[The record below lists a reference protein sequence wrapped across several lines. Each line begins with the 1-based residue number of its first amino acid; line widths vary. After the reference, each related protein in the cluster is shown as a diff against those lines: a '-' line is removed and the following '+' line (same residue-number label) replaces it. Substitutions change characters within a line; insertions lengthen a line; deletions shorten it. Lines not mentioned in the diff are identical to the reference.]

1 MSVLGKQGGRLAGQ
15 LLGEFLSAAGAKAGE
30 AAFNYLTK
38 PKESTPVAGG
48 TMSQDQVDRIFG
60 GDKKG
65 SERVPKFTDENANPV
80 TKFITEDPERT
91 AKYVKKFT
99 PGVAMTAGAALVAG
113 GTALVQGLTQGEKPR
128 SDYALPI
135 GGPMDQ
141 LYMRQEGTAA
151 SIDQKLAAD
160 LMRTEAHAQ
169 LADRKFRHQMALQQ
183 HRQDAMVPRNQPME
197 GGVDVSRMLNGYAS
211 SLFGSTPRY

>member
-1 MSVLGKQGGRLAGQ
+1 MNKTTGKFAGQ
-15 LLGEFLSAAGAKAGE
+15 ALSAFMSALGDAAASKAVE
-30 AAFNYLTK
+30 
-38 PKESTPVAGG
+38 
-48 TMSQDQVDRIFG
+48 
-60 GDKKG
+60 
-65 SERVPKFTDENANPV
+65 KFTDF
-80 TKFITEDPERT
+80 TKGGDYADAPGMRGVVAGMKPEMVGSV
-91 AKYVKKFT
+91 AKYGA
-99 PGVAMTAGAALVAG
+99 PVAAAAAGAALLAG
-113 GTALVQGLTQGEKPR
+113 GSALVNGVEQGEKPR

-183 HRQDAMVPRNQPME
+183 HRQDAMIPRNQPME

-211 SLFGSTPRY
+211 SVFGSTPRY

>member
-1 MSVLGKQGGRLAGQ
+1 
-15 LLGEFLSAAGAKAGE
+15 
-30 AAFNYLTK
+30 
-38 PKESTPVAGG
+38 
-48 TMSQDQVDRIFG
+48 
-60 GDKKG
+60 
-65 SERVPKFTDENANPV
+65 
-80 TKFITEDPERT
+80 
-91 AKYVKKFT
+91 
-99 PGVAMTAGAALVAG
+99 
-113 GTALVQGLTQGEKPR
+113 
-128 SDYALPI
+128 
-135 GGPMDQ
+135 MDQ

-211 SLFGSTPRY
+211 SLFGPTPRY

>member
-1 MSVLGKQGGRLAGQ
+1 MNKASSRMAGKALNAFLDALGGAAATKATDFVASKIFDSEKLSDMATEDNLRGTVLRNAPG
-15 LLGEFLSAAGAKAGE
+15 FAGE
-30 AAFNYLTK
+30 AAKYGAPIATAA
-38 PKESTPVAGG
+38 VGG
-48 TMSQDQVDRIFG
+48 
-60 GDKKG
+60 
-65 SERVPKFTDENANPV
+65 
-80 TKFITEDPERT
+80 
-91 AKYVKKFT
+91 
-99 PGVAMTAGAALVAG
+99 ALLAG

-141 LYMRQEGTAA
+141 LYLRQEGTAA

-169 LADRKFRHQMALQQ
+169 LADRKFRHQLALQQ

-197 GGVDVSRMLNGYAS
+197 GGVDVSRMLNGYTS
-211 SLFGSTPRY
+211 NLFSTHQY

>member
-38 PKESTPVAGG
+38 EQSKEVSKPGMADAYMGRQADSTE
-48 TMSQDQVDRIFG
+48 T
-60 GDKKG
+60 
-65 SERVPKFTDENANPV
+65 ERVPRFTDENANPV

-183 HRQDAMVPRNQPME
+183 HRQDAMIPRNQPME
-197 GGVDVSRMLNGYAS
+197 GGVDVSRMLNGYTS
-211 SLFGSTPRY
+211 NLFSTHQY

>member
-1 MSVLGKQGGRLAGQ
+1 MNKASSRMAGKALNAFLDALGGAAATKATDFVASKIFDSEKLSDMATEDSLRGTVLRNAPG
-15 LLGEFLSAAGAKAGE
+15 FAGE
-30 AAFNYLTK
+30 AAKYGAPIATAA
-38 PKESTPVAGG
+38 AGG
-48 TMSQDQVDRIFG
+48 
-60 GDKKG
+60 
-65 SERVPKFTDENANPV
+65 
-80 TKFITEDPERT
+80 
-91 AKYVKKFT
+91 
-99 PGVAMTAGAALVAG
+99 ALLAG

-141 LYMRQEGTAA
+141 LYLRQEGTAA

-183 HRQDAMVPRNQPME
+183 HRQDAMIPRNQPME
-197 GGVDVSRMLNGYAS
+197 GGVDVSRMLNGYTS
-211 SLFGSTPRY
+211 NLFSTHQY

>member
-1 MSVLGKQGGRLAGQ
+1 MNKASSRMAGKALNAFLDALGGAAATKATDFVASKIFDSEKLSDMATEDNLRGTVLRNAPG
-15 LLGEFLSAAGAKAGE
+15 FAGE
-30 AAFNYLTK
+30 AAKYGAPIATAA
-38 PKESTPVAGG
+38 VGG
-48 TMSQDQVDRIFG
+48 
-60 GDKKG
+60 
-65 SERVPKFTDENANPV
+65 
-80 TKFITEDPERT
+80 
-91 AKYVKKFT
+91 
-99 PGVAMTAGAALVAG
+99 ALLAG

-141 LYMRQEGTAA
+141 LYLRQEGTAA

-197 GGVDVSRMLNGYAS
+197 GGVDVSRMLNGYTS
-211 SLFGSTPRY
+211 NLFSTHQY

>member
-38 PKESTPVAGG
+38 EQSKEVSKPGMADAYMGRRADSTE
-48 TMSQDQVDRIFG
+48 T
-60 GDKKG
+60 
-65 SERVPKFTDENANPV
+65 ERVPRFTNENANPV

>member
-1 MSVLGKQGGRLAGQ
+1 MNKVTGKFAGQ
-15 LLGEFLSAAGAKAGE
+15 ALSAFMGALGDAAASKAVDYFTKAGDFSDAPGVQGKVAGVSPE
-30 AAFNYLTK
+30 MAGSVAKYGA
-38 PKESTPVAGG
+38 PVA
-48 TMSQDQVDRIFG
+48 
-60 GDKKG
+60 
-65 SERVPKFTDENANPV
+65 A
-80 TKFITEDPERT
+80 
-91 AKYVKKFT
+91 A
-99 PGVAMTAGAALVAG
+99 AAGAALLAG
-113 GTALVQGLTQGEKPR
+113 GSALVNGVEQGEKPR

>member
-38 PKESTPVAGG
+38 EQSKEVSKPGMADAYMGRQADSTE
-48 TMSQDQVDRIFG
+48 T
-60 GDKKG
+60 
-65 SERVPKFTDENANPV
+65 ERVPRFTDENANPV

-169 LADRKFRHQMALQQ
+169 LADRKFRHQLALQQ

-211 SLFGSTPRY
+211 SLFGPTPRY

>member
-1 MSVLGKQGGRLAGQ
+1 MNKASSRMAGKALNAFLDALGGAAATKATDFVASKIFDSEKLSDMATEDNLRGTVLRNAPG
-15 LLGEFLSAAGAKAGE
+15 FAGE
-30 AAFNYLTK
+30 AAKYGAPIATAA
-38 PKESTPVAGG
+38 VGG
-48 TMSQDQVDRIFG
+48 
-60 GDKKG
+60 
-65 SERVPKFTDENANPV
+65 
-80 TKFITEDPERT
+80 
-91 AKYVKKFT
+91 
-99 PGVAMTAGAALVAG
+99 ALLAG

-141 LYMRQEGTAA
+141 LYLRQEGTAA

-183 HRQDAMVPRNQPME
+183 HRQDAMIPRNQPME
-197 GGVDVSRMLNGYAS
+197 GGVDVSRMLNGYTS
-211 SLFGSTPRY
+211 NLFSTHQY

>member
-38 PKESTPVAGG
+38 EQSKEVSKPGMADAYMGRRADSTE
-48 TMSQDQVDRIFG
+48 T
-60 GDKKG
+60 
-65 SERVPKFTDENANPV
+65 ERVPRFTDENANPV